1 MSLTIKQALARA
13 AELKVVSDSWQ
24 LDTEL
29 LLAQALAT
37 TRTVLH
43 TWPERVIEAD
53 ALLRFESM
61 FERRVNGE
69 PIAYIL
75 GRRDFWDFE
84 LTVNSHVL
92 IPRPETELL
101 VESALQL
108 VANHAVVPGHIA
120 DLGTGSGAVAIALA
134 RELPQCQVS
143 AIELS
148 VEALTVAKQN
158 ALRLQLTSINFHEGS
173 WCEGLSANSL
183 DMILANPPYVAEN
196 DLHLQQGDLRFE
208 PVIALVASNSG
219 LADIKSIVSGGRS
232 VLKQGAW
239 LLLEHGYQ
247 QGAAVADILQSN
259 GFAKIACKQDYA
271 GLDRVTLGQ
280 WLGEIKS

>member
-158 ALRLQLTSINFHEGS
+158 ALRLQLTNINFHEGS

-183 DMILANPPYVAEN
+183 DMILANPPYVAEG
-196 DLHLQQGDLRFE
+196 DEHLQQGDLRFE
-208 PVIALVASNSG
+208 PITALVAPDSG
-219 LADIKSIVSGGRS
+219 LGDIKSIVTGSRTA
-232 VLKQGAW
+232 LKRGAW

-247 QGAAVADILQSN
+247 QGAAVAEILRSN
-259 GFAKIACKQDYA
+259 EYSSIECRQDYA
-271 GLDRVTLGQ
+271 GLDRVTQAQ
-280 WLGEIKS
+280 WLGEVTL